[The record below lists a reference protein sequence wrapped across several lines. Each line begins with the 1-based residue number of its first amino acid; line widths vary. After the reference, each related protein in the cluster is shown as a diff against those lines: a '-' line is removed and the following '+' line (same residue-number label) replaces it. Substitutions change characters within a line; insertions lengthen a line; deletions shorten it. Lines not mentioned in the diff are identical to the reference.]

1 MLRGALPTV
10 GAFPQ
15 EFGLVQNRRLVSM
28 LCLGVSLA
36 FTPALSAPAAAQ
48 QMQHQMDSMD
58 NPADKAFL
66 GAMRDMM
73 VGMHQSMPTG
83 DTDVDF
89 VRMMLPHHQAAV
101 DMAKTELQYGKDPD
115 LKTLATDIVAAQ
127 DREIAMMKAWQQK
140 HAK

>member
-1 MLRGALPTV
+1 VLSAGRPHA
-10 GAFPQ
+10 GAFFP
-15 EFGLVQNRRLVSM
+15 EFRLVQNRRLVTA
-28 LCLGVSLA
+28 LCVAVPFA
-36 FTPALSAPAAAQ
+36 FGCIAGRPAAAQ

-73 VGMHQSMPTG
+73 MGMHKSMPTG

-101 DMAKTELQYGKDPD
+101 DMAKAELQYGKDAD
-115 LKTLATDIVAAQ
+115 LKVLATDIVAAQ
-127 DREIAMMKAWQQK
+127 DREIAMMKAWLEK